1 MRLKWSLN
9 SSHPGFI
16 SRSFSALGAVALSA
30 ICGTHEFTFK
40 LASEEYRQVRNDES
54 FHRLWAASVRGPAC
68 SL

>member
-30 ICGTHEFTFK
+30 ICSKCKSTCE
-40 LASEEYRQVRNDES
+40 LASQRYSIGRNGAG
-54 FHRLWAASVRGPAC
+54 FNALWAVLVLGPAS